1 MKSRYLM
8 ILKITSYTIYDDAF
22 AFSDNQNKCE
32 YNS

>member
-8 ILKITSYTIYDDAF
+8 ILKIIYYTIYDNTLAF
-22 AFSDNQNKCE
+22 FDNQNKCE